1 MKRLPI
7 LIILLF
13 CIFGLK
19 AHSQEDRIDSLLNI
33 LLFEDEDVLDLVN
46 STEKFQFLYTRVSYD
61 TRTFFAGRDIGL
73 DQYNMSGQVSWFHS
87 SGISLGAA
95 AVYYSAM
102 DPKINTVLLMAGYS
116 GHFTKKSPDYR
127 FRLSYDRF
135 FFPTSDTLISSKFN
149 SSASAGITIDKKIA
163 GTRLDYSL
171 LMGKEYNSQLSWD
184 IYGRFVLHKFG
195 KYDRIKFEPEVSFYA
210 GNDQTIIS
218 QLGVVPGSKPQKF
231 TVTQSEQ
238 INFGWMN
245 TELKLPLSVGYKNFD
260 FEFGYNLNFPRSI
273 VTNEKL
279 ESTSFFNFSIGYLI
293 SL

>member
-1 MKRLPI
+1 VKQKQI

-13 CIFGLK
+13 CIWGLK

-33 LLFEDEDVLDLVN
+33 LLFEDEDVLDLV
-46 STEKFQFLYTRVSYD
+46 SSSDKFQFLYTRVSYD
-61 TRTFFAGRDIGL
+61 TKTFFAGRDIGL
-73 DQYNMSGQVSWFHS
+73 NQYNMSGQLSWFHS
-87 SGISLGAA
+87 CGISLGAA

-116 GHFTKKSPDYR
+116 GHFTKSPDYL

-184 IYGRFVLHKFG
+184 IYGRFVLYKIG

-218 QLGVVPGSKPQKF
+218 QLGVIPGSKPPKF
-231 TVTQSEQ
+231 AVTESEQ
-238 INFGWMN
+238 TKFGWMN
-245 TELKLPLSVGYKNFD
+245 TELKLPVSIGYKNFD

-273 VTNEKL
+273 VTTEKL